1 MALELLDQMSLPGD
15 PAKANEDS
23 LQHGDRAAVVMDGA
37 TPLFESSGDAL
48 MPGPSDASWI
58 AQFGARRL
66 LAHLRGGE
74 GARKALRSALTDAQ
88 KSFEALRRMPPQDVW
103 QTPCASMMLA
113 AQGDRDVEFLW
124 FGDCAALVRRADGPV
139 QIVGEGFDKRGD
151 ETGLA
156 ARLAQE
162 KGQAATD
169 RGHFIDSLRARR
181 NRINSGSY
189 WLFSPEPKAAAHVA
203 RRVMKLAP
211 GAIILLASDG
221 FLALASDYGAY
232 SADTL
237 LAAALDRGLAAL
249 GDELRA
255 IEAGDAAGAKFPR
268 FKKSDD
274 ATAMLVKL
282 A

>member
-1 MALELLDQMSLPGD
+1 MALELLDQLSLSGD

-23 LQHGDRAAVVMDGA
+23 LQHGNSAAVVMDGA
-37 TPLFESSGDAL
+37 TPLGDPL
-48 MPGPSDASWI
+48 MPGPSDAAWI

-66 LAHLRGGE
+66 LAHLQGGE

-113 AQGDRDVEFLW
+113 AQGDGDVEFLW
-124 FGDCAALVRRADGPV
+124 FGDCAALVRQADGPV
-139 QIVGEGFDKRGD
+139 QIVGEGFDRRGD

-169 RGHFIDSLRARR
+169 RSHFIDSLRARR

-189 WLFSPEPKAAAHVA
+189 WLFSPEPKAAAHVV

-232 SADTL
+232 SADSL
-237 LAAALDRGLAAL
+237 LAAALGKGLAAL
-249 GDELRA
+249 GNELRA

-274 ATAMLVKL
+274 ATALLLKL